1 MAGINEVIVRLVA
14 DMREFNAKIG
24 EAGTTVKEFGKE
36 ADTMGGKWK
45 SLGSKMSTGVLVGVG
60 GALAYGTEQAYKFNE
75 SLDAII
81 NQSGASAEEVDYL
94 KKKIIDVSNAT
105 GYSADSLSGAAL
117 QIEKA
122 GIRGKAAYDLLS
134 NAAMGARITGGQ
146 VADITKTIIGV
157 QTLQI
162 AKGESVAQITETLVQ
177 ANKMHLGSLD
187 SLTQVLSGKV
197 GAALATYGVNLNEAA
212 AVAGIASKA
221 GITNSRSMVSLA
233 NSLGALENPT
243 KAQDKALHALG
254 LSSAGL
260 TSEMHKPDGLIQVL
274 KTLADTAQKTG
285 KPVGEIAAQIFGKG
299 GAGTATVLINNIKD
313 LSSAYKTLAGSNP
326 STLQAQFQQTMTQL
340 GPQLQKAGAN
350 FNNALLNVGELILPG
365 VSKLAGW
372 VASFASAINSN
383 KALRDVL
390 GGTLFAGVVLSVAV
404 KLKSAFDAV
413 KSLFGAGKDAVQ
425 SAQTQTMITLLE
437 TANGWLE
444 KIALSTASADAELA
458 VADTELAKEGG
469 GGKPSVPKK
478 IIDVGKKLLPTVAR
492 TAVTDVLPEVGKVA
506 GSTALVGVYGTVLAN
521 ILQASGGAYNSMNQ
535 PSFKKPWGAAGA
547 MPQLAGQMQI
557 QAAPGDNYAYISMA
571 QVKQLQ
577 ADITKMK
584 AANKGV
590 LNKADY
596 YKVVQGLAVADMPNI
611 PAYKTQMANTVASG
625 GTVQVT
631 VK

>member
-1 MAGINEVIVRLVA
+1 MAGINEVIVKLVA

-24 EAGTTVKEFGKE
+24 EAGHTVKEFGKE
-36 ADTMGGKWK
+36 ADTMGAKWK
-45 SLGSKMSTGVLVGVG
+45 SIGSKLSTGVLMGVG

-105 GYSADSLSGAAL
+105 GYSAESLSGAAL

-162 AKGESVAQITETLVQ
+162 AKGESVAQITATLVE

-187 SLTQVLSGKV
+187 SLTQALTGKV

-233 NSLGALENPT
+233 NSLSALENPT
-243 KAQDKALHALG
+243 KAQDKALHSLG

-260 TSEMHKPDGLIQVL
+260 TREMHKPDGLIEVL
-274 KTLADTAQKTG
+274 QTLADTAKRTG

-299 GAGTATVLINNIKD
+299 GAGTATVLINNIKE

-326 STLQAQFQQTMTQL
+326 STLQSQFQETMKQL

-350 FNNALLNVGELILPG
+350 LNNALLNVGELILPG
-365 VSKLAGW
+365 VAKIAGW
-372 VASFASAINSN
+372 VASFAGAINSN
-383 KALRDVL
+383 KTLRDVL
-390 GGTLFAGVVLSVAV
+390 GGGLLLASGLAVAV

-413 KSLFGAGKDAVQ
+413 KSLFTGGA
-425 SAQTQTMITLLE
+425 E
-437 TANGWLE
+437 TANTAATTANTAALE
-444 KIALSTASADAELA
+444 ANTIALGGTAASDAVVPAGTGAATVIGGAGVAGGAALA
-458 VADTELAKEGG
+458 GG
-469 GGKPSVPKK
+469 G
-478 IIDVGKKLLPTVAR
+478 LL
-492 TAVTDVLPEVGKVA
+492 
-506 GSTALVGVYGTVLAN
+506 
-521 ILQASGGAYNSMNQ
+521 
-535 PSFKKPWGAAGA
+535 AAGA
-547 MPQLAGQMQI
+547 FLGLGYGAMALTGTQNVADPKT
-557 QAAPGDNYAYISMA
+557 QAALIKAYGADTTKKIDAYIKAHGDYSKATVDKYGEFTTGITYRGKGGGAMMEKNFTTA
-571 QVKQLQ
+571 IQGIIKQ
-577 ADITKMK
+577 
-584 AANKGV
+584 
-590 LNKADY
+590 
-596 YKVVQGLAVADMPNI
+596 
-611 PAYKTQMANTVASG
+611 
-625 GTVQVT
+625 GTPTNHTVT
-631 VK
+631 VKVK

>member
-1 MAGINEVIVRLVA
+1 MAGINEVIVKLVA

-45 SLGSKMSTGVLVGVG
+45 SLGSKMSTGILMGVG
-60 GALAYGTEQAYKFNE
+60 GALAYGTEQAFKFNE

-187 SLTQVLSGKV
+187 SLTQALSGKV

-313 LSSAYKTLAGSNP
+313 LSSAYQTLAGSNP
-326 STLQAQFQQTMTQL
+326 KTLQAQFQETMTQL

-350 FNNALLNVGELILPG
+350 LNNALLNVGELILPG
-365 VSKLAGW
+365 VSKVAGW

-383 KALRDVL
+383 KTLRDVL
-390 GGTLFAGVVLSVAV
+390 GGTLFAGVVLSVVV

-413 KSLFGAGKDAVQ
+413 KSLFTGGQQ
-425 SAQTQTMITLLE
+425 SIQTGLLQQIATN
-437 TANGWLE
+437 TA
-444 KIALSTASADAELA
+444 ATAA
-458 VADTELAKEGG
+458 EGG
-469 GGKPSVPKK
+469 SGAVGGVEGVGRKFGFVPF
-478 IIDVGKKLLPTVAR
+478 VATTVAL
-492 TAVTDVLPEVGKVA
+492 TAAEVAFDKVQGIDPNKQTDIYNIANKISPSFFA
-506 GSTALVGVYGTVLAN
+506 GN
-521 ILQASGGAYNSMNQ
+521 IL
-535 PSFKKPWGAAGA
+535 K
-547 MPQLAGQMQI
+547 
-557 QAAPGDNYAYISMA
+557 A
-571 QVKQLQ
+571 QVDIGKSIWRSLFSTGTNTPLPKVPLGGFQ
-577 ADITKMK
+577 AFQNGGNSTKPRTKHTVRITH
-584 AANKGV
+584 
-590 LNKADY
+590 
-596 YKVVQGLAVADMPNI
+596 
-611 PAYKTQMANTVASG
+611 
-625 GTVQVT
+625 
-631 VK
+631 